1 MNHSE
6 CRAGAERAADQ
17 IESEREWGG
26 GKKKKK
32 KKEPSLPTY
41 IKHLHGGCQS
51 AADTL
56 HKFQWFEERRAQTRL
71 SRRCSRAP
79 DLFSS
84 LSFGAA
90 RNKSPG
96 QLHRGSQVSSRTFKS
111 FSHTAAKKKCPG
123 IIGTI
128 CLRTKTKTCL

>member
-6 CRAGAERAADQ
+6 RRAGAERAADQ

-26 GKKKKK
+26 K

-84 LSFGAA
+84 LSFRAA

-96 QLHRGSQVSSRTFKS
+96 SCTEARRFHLTHSKAF
-111 FSHTAAKKKCPG
+111 HTSLRKKCPG

-128 CLRTKTKTCL
+128 FLRTKTKTCQR